1 MDMDKNEV
9 EEENMD
15 KDEEEDKTD
24 VEEEDLT
31 ELQKIMDDFIQDDRQ
46 YVL

>member
-1 MDMDKNEV
+1 MDKNEV

-46 YVL
+46 YVV

>member
-1 MDMDKNEV
+1 MDKNEV
-9 EEENMD
+9 EEENMN

-46 YVL
+46 YVV

>member
-1 MDMDKNEV
+1 MDKNEV

-15 KDEEEDKTD
+15 KDDEEDKTD

-46 YVL
+46 YVV